1 MAMEEEGGK
10 VPEGRAS
17 MGTFATGTL
26 YVVATPIGNLG
37 DITQRAVEALKAAD
51 CIAAEDTRVTRTLL
65 QHLGISRTLL
75 SIREHNESAAAKGV
89 IERLARGERVAYV
102 TDAGTPAVSDP
113 GARLVDAARTAGH
126 GVVPIPGASALTAAL
141 SASGLEGHGVVFLGF
156 LPVKAGERRL
166 RLQEVA
172 ALPYL
177 LVAYEAPHRVVE
189 SVQAMAEVLG
199 GRDIVIAR
207 ELTKKFE
214 QIVRLPLAEA
224 SAWLEADANRQRG
237 EFVLVLSPAPAV
249 ERDDSEALRK
259 ALAVL
264 LAELP
269 VKQAAAMA
277 AKLTG
282 ARRNDAYALAL
293 ELAKDK
299 GPA

>member
-1 MAMEEEGGK
+1 MAMEEEGGT

-17 MGTFATGTL
+17 GATFASGTL

-37 DITQRAVEALKAAD
+37 DLTLRAVEALKAAD
-51 CIAAEDTRVTRTLL
+51 CIAAEDTRVTRHLL
-65 QHLGISRTLL
+65 QHLGLSRTLF

-113 GARLVDAARTAGH
+113 GARLVDAVRAAGH
-126 GVVPIPGASALTAAL
+126 AVVPIPGASALTAAL

-166 RLQEVA
+166 RLLEVA
-172 ALPYL
+172 ALPCL

-189 SVQAMAEVLG
+189 SVQAMAEALP

-214 QIVRLPLAEA
+214 QIVRLPLGEA
-224 SAWLEADANRQRG
+224 AAWLQADANRQRG
-237 EFVLVLSPAPAV
+237 EFVLVLSPAPVA
-249 ERDDSEALRK
+249 ERDDSEELRRV
-259 ALAVL
+259 LTVL

-269 VKQAAAMA
+269 VKQAAALA

-282 ARRNDAYALAL
+282 SRRNEAYALAL
-293 ELAKDK
+293 EIAKDK
-299 GPA
+299 EPD

>member
-1 MAMEEEGGK
+1 MAMEEEGGT

-17 MGTFATGTL
+17 GATFASGAL

-37 DITQRAVEALKAAD
+37 DITMRAVEALKAAD

-75 SIREHNESAAAKGV
+75 SIREHNEAAAAKGV

-113 GARLVDAARTAGH
+113 AVRAAGH
-126 GVVPIPGASALTAAL
+126 PVVPIPGASALTAAL

-189 SVQAMAEVLG
+189 SVQAMAEALG
-199 GRDIVIAR
+199 ERDIVIAR

-214 QIVRLPLAEA
+214 QIVHLPLAEA
-224 SAWLEADANRQRG
+224 AAWLEADSNRQRG
-237 EFVLVLSPAPAV
+237 EFVLVLAPAAPA
-249 ERDDSEALRK
+249 ERDDSEELRRV
-259 ALAVL
+259 LAVL

-269 VKQAAAMA
+269 VKQAAALA

-282 ARRNDAYALAL
+282 ARRNEAYALAL
-293 ELAKDK
+293 ALTKDK